1 MKILHKTLL
10 LLTLLAGF
18 TACESLDEKPFS
30 FIGVD
35 NIYQNEGDVDKAL
48 LGVYQTLFFPGVSD
62 LWYTLS
68 TSGPS
73 EMMTVRLKMAAQGRQ
88 SSVDFNDTNP
98 HGQFWNQF
106 YQGINRAN
114 NVLKFTPTAGLEAG
128 LEAEKMAEA
137 RFLRAF
143 YYFHLARMFGGVPL
157 QLEATEEFTDEAV
170 KKPRSTLEETYAVII
185 DDLTFAADNLPATR
199 PGAEF
204 GRASAATANTL
215 LGKVYLQMAGLP
227 LQQTA
232 RYADAISTLEKVVG
246 VHSLES
252 SFADVFALTN
262 EGNNEI
268 IFARPNIANVQG
280 SGTVMTFFQGAPNT
294 PFAFPFGQYQLAFTE
309 LLYNSFDTFDLRRDV
324 TFLYTYNHVGTGAE
338 ITYNPS
344 GAATPGLQFGGPRSP
359 NGIPIGK
366 FKDPSNTLNPFGHGN
381 DLIFLRY
388 ADVLLMLAEAEN
400 ETGDAGT
407 ALGYLNEVLNR
418 AGLENE
424 TTTDQAELREIIKLE
439 RKKELAG
446 EFHEYFDLQRWGD
459 LEASMAVNPDA
470 VLLNVAYNPKLELYP
485 IPRGVLE
492 TNPNLVQNPGY

>member
-1 MKILHKTLL
+1 MKSYHKVLFIFIMAL
-10 LLTLLAGF
+10 GF
-18 TACESLDEKPFS
+18 SACESLEEKPFT

-35 NIYQNEGDVDKAL
+35 NIYQNEDDVDKAL

-73 EMMTVRLKMAAQGRQ
+73 EMMTVRLKGAAQGRQ
-88 SSVDFNDTNP
+88 ASVDFNDTNP
-98 HGQFWNQF
+98 HGQFWGIF
-106 YQGINRAN
+106 YRGINRAN
-114 NVLKFTPTAGLEAG
+114 NVIKFIPNAGLEAS
-128 LEAEKMAEA
+128 LAAEKEGEA

-157 QLEATEEFTDEAV
+157 QLDATEDFSDEAV
-170 KKPRSTLEETYAVII
+170 KKPRASLEEVYAVILE
-185 DDLTFAADNLPATR
+185 DLNFAAANLPATV
-199 PGAEF
+199 PGTDF

-215 LGKVYLQMAGLP
+215 LGKVYMQMAGRP
-227 LQQTA
+227 LQQTD
-232 RYADAISTLEKVVG
+232 RYNDAITALEKVVG
-246 VHSLES
+246 VHSLMP
-252 SFADVFALTN
+252 SFGEVFAIAS

-268 IFARPNIANVQG
+268 IFARPNIANING

-309 LLYNSFDTFDLRRDV
+309 LLYNSYDSTDLRRDV
-324 TFLYTYNHVGTGAE
+324 TCLYTYNHVNTNAE
-338 ITYNPS
+338 ISYNPA
-344 GAATPGLQFGGPRSP
+344 GTPTAGLQFGGPRSP

-366 FKDPSNTLNPFGHGN
+366 FKDPSNSLNPFGHGN

-400 ETGDAGT
+400 QTGNASA
-407 ALGYLNEVLNR
+407 ALGYLNQILER
-418 AGLENE
+418 AGLEDE
-424 TTTDQAELREIIKLE
+424 TESDQGALLEIIKLE

-470 VLLNVAYNPKLELYP
+470 VRLNVSYSSAKELYP

-492 TNPNLVQNPGY
+492 TNPNLTQNPGY